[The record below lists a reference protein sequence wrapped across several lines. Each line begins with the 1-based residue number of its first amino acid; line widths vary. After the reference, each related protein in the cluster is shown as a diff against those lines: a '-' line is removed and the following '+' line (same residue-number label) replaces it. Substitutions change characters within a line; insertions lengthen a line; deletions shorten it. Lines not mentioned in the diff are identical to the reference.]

1 MSQSQHTD
9 SDNQLHSKTNA
20 DIISGIN
27 ADIIALRT
35 ELLEQKTE
43 YAANNEKHSKIV
55 KDIQSANT
63 KELACLKQELK
74 NCVTENN
81 KLCAELTAKTQICED
96 VKTDFQSQIHS

>member
-1 MSQSQHTD
+1 MRTD
-9 SDNQLHSKTNA
+9 
-20 DIISGIN
+20 
-27 ADIIALRT
+27 
-35 ELLEQKTE
+35 LLEQKTE

-55 KDIQSANT
+55 KDIQSVNT

-81 KLCAELTAKTQICED
+81 KLRPELTAKTQICEN